1 MTVEYIGI
9 EPGAT
14 GKLYDSETLNF
25 VFKSDSSDDTIKNV
39 MDNPDCP
46 RMYEKHPTYR
56 WMFASSFD
64 YAQSDGHEWIRW
76 VVTIE
81 YKFIELEEGEPEPVP
96 EPPPSTG
103 IPPQRK
109 PELDDDPEVRERVD
123 YEPHVSIG
131 YEDYSAALGDAYTG
145 YAAQTEAFGG
155 VRESRGVPIV
165 NSAMEPYDPPPNIQK
180 VNPIIDIRVN
190 VQVESDFFT
199 AIADPD
205 VNGSVNLR
213 GILYKEGKYELRVN
227 PREARMR
234 FSMDPVQDEELAFF
248 GAARVRYRQ
257 VTIQLVINTDGWQPR
272 LLDIGSYRFSIEGTD
287 TLSDRGF
294 TGTKEGSTPDMS
306 FPKGPGGGSATAV
319 PFKNDDGEP
328 ITRLLDGKGNLLKE
342 GESPIYNTYKGY
354 KERDFLP
361 ILHKLWSKPAFS
373 VFSSS

>member
-1 MTVEYIGI
+1 MTVEYVGI

-81 YKFIELEEGEPEPVP
+81 YKFIELKEGEPEPVP

-109 PELDDDPEVRERVD
+109 PELDDDPEARERVD

-155 VRESRGVPIV
+155 PRTSRGVPIV

-190 VQVESDFFT
+190 VQIENAFFNE
-199 AIADPD
+199 ISDPD
-205 VNGSVNLR
+205 VNGSVNLF
-213 GILYKEGKYELRVN
+213 GISYREGAYRLNVK

-234 FSMDPVQDEELAFF
+234 FSMEPVQVEFLGGGGFVE
-248 GAARVRYRQ
+248 YRQ
-257 VTIQLVINTDGWQPR
+257 VILQLVVNTDGWQPR
-272 LLDIGSYRFSIEGTD
+272 LLDIGSYRFSITGTK
-287 TLSDRGF
+287 TLAMRGF
-294 TGTKEGSTPDMS
+294 TGTEEGATPDLS
-306 FPKGPGGGSATAV
+306 FPTNATAV

-354 KERDFLP
+354 KERDFIPLLERIAP
-361 ILHKLWSKPAFS
+361 GIFTRS
-373 VFSSS
+373 